1 MPVDDKRNR
10 KKKEQKFNNR
20 KNVLDIDE
28 GNILNDSEGID
39 WLLKSTNNR
48 IRNKIREFQRKGLI

>member
-20 KNVLDIDE
+20 KNVLDIE